1 MQLVFFFWFHAIYTK
16 TGYIDFNSSKK
27 IKQKK
32 IKMSFMLIKC
42 KKKLG
47 DLKEGIN
54 QMGKY
59 SIVVGEDGTF
69 AIKISKEILE
79 VSFFF
84 DYKKKEW

>member
-1 MQLVFFFWFHAIYTK
+1 
-16 TGYIDFNSSKK
+16 
-27 IKQKK
+27 
-32 IKMSFMLIKC
+32 MLIKC

-84 DYKKKEW
+84 